1 MKKQKKIELLTDF
14 QLFLYEKGF
23 IEDYLWEFEKQ
34 AKKFVKK
41 LKSQKR
47 LEDLIENDKKKIEI
61 QFEFDTLAAFESFSK
76 QLVELQENLSKIKI
90 SDRGDKNPLDIEN
103 PLPYVTV
110 EKATTEINNGLE
122 SDFSK
127 WLKKY
132 PSPPVETGK
141 GRRLYSKCN
150 RGDVVR
156 SYVEES
162 NLNKGFYVLVI
173 QCRNGKKYV
182 VSGDH
187 YAPTYLQPYNQSS
200 DTKETN
206 NEK

>member
-1 MKKQKKIELLTDF
+1 MKNQKKIELLTDF

-41 LKSQKR
+41 HARQKR
-47 LEDLIENDKKKIEI
+47 LERMIQNSGSVAATFVVNFEKSEPHLID
-61 QFEFDTLAAFESFSK
+61 EFKAVTNTVGPPEDD
-76 QLVELQENLSKIKI
+76 IK
-90 SDRGDKNPLDIEN
+90 
-103 PLPYVTV
+103 
-110 EKATTEINNGLE
+110 A
-122 SDFSK
+122 
-127 WLKKY
+127 
-132 PSPPVETGK
+132 VETGK